1 VCARVC
7 VWVGGCGGGCVWV
20 RGGMWVGGFVCA
32 CVCVCVWP
40 GGGALR
46 VLVDT
51 LVVKIKAAH
60 AVPCIVKNGKPP
72 LHILFRAVVGFNA
85 LVNLS
90 SDGVGL

>member
-1 VCARVC
+1 V
-7 VWVGGCGGGCVWV
+7 
-20 RGGMWVGGFVCA
+20 
-32 CVCVCVWP
+32 
-40 GGGALR
+40 LR
-46 VLVDT
+46 LLVAT

-72 LHILFRAVVGFNA
+72 LQILFRAVVRFNA